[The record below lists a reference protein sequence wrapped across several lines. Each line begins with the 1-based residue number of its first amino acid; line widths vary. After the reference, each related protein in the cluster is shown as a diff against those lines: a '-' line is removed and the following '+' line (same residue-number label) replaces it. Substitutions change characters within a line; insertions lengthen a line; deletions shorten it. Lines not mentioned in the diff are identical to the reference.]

1 MRGWDAQILKPI
13 LKALNQKASLWCWE
27 RLTTPVRN
35 WPEKDRWA
43 LGIWIWTSNWILS
56 QPKNGIL
63 LWREHG
69 ISCVCDVCPRRRGC
83 AGVHEFTGINTN
95 ICFHSCPSPSFN
107 PWLSLLHSYI
117 CLLLTVLLGRIY
129 HHSLTYLSQ
138 NLSFDQ
144 LVFYNLHL
152 FYI

>member
-13 LKALNQKASLWCWE
+13 LKALNQKASLWCWA
-27 RLTTPVRN
+27 RLTSTVRN
-35 WPEKDRWA
+35 QSKKDRWA
-43 LGIWIWTSNWILS
+43 LGIWISNWIIPNPGMWVLFEENMGYIVS
-56 QPKNGIL
+56 VMFVLTATNSL
-63 LWREHG
+63 MF
-69 ISCVCDVCPRRRGC
+69 CVSSPELTPAFV
-83 AGVHEFTGINTN
+83 FT
-95 ICFHSCPSPSFN
+95 SCPSPSFN
-107 PWLSLLHSYI
+107 PWLSLFHSYI

-129 HHSLTYLSQ
+129 HHLLTYLSQ